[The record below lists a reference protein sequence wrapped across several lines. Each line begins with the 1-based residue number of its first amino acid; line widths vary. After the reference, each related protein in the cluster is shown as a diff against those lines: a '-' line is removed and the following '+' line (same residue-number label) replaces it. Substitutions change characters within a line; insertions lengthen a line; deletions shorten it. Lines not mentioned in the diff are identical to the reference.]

1 MGRYR
6 CRLFGIGSLK
16 GQIQNLINV
25 CLRVLLVSVGRS
37 QCAFGLLTT
46 VVENGLVL
54 VRDAKAYGLTG
65 AGTAAY

>member
-6 CRLFGIGSLK
+6 CRLFGIGSLR
-16 GQIQNLINV
+16 GQIQYLINV
-25 CLRVLLVSVGRS
+25 CLRGFGHRWKVAV
-37 QCAFGLLTT
+37 AFGLLTT